1 MKNLYCVTLKG
12 SKEPIVFHLLFWE
25 AMNNLYYFIYSFW
38 SNKELILFYFKSTQR
53 VYIVL
58 FQKHLKNTYCFIYLL
73 KNMQKTYIVLFW
85 KHLKN
90 LHCVIYSFGRIKRS
104 ILFYLFFDASK
115 GSVLFH
121 FFPGNI
127 KRFILFHLF
136 FWKDWK
142 IYLFFW
148 KHQRIYIILFKSFH
162 GTYIFFVSS
171 FMLSKESILFHIFF

>member
-1 MKNLYCVTLKG
+1 MKNLYWVTLKA
-12 SKEPIVFHLLFWE
+12 SKEPILFHLFFWE

-53 VYIVL
+53 VNFL
-58 FQKHLKNTYCFIYLL
+58 FQKHLKNTYCFFYLL

-90 LHCVIYSFGRIKRS
+90 LYCLIYSFGRIKRS

-121 FFPGNI
+121 IFFQKDQKI
-127 KRFILFHLF
+127 YFVSFILLEGLKDLF
-136 FWKDWK
+136 ILLEASKNLY
-142 IYLFFW
+142 YL
-148 KHQRIYIILFKSFH
+148 I
-162 GTYIFFVSS
+162 
-171 FMLSKESILFHIFF
+171 

>member
-90 LHCVIYSFGRIKRS
+90 LYCVIYSFGRIKRS

-121 FFPGNI
+121 FFSRKYQKI
-127 KRFILFHLF
+127 YIVSFILLEGLKDLF
-136 FWKDWK
+136 
-142 IYLFFW
+142 
-148 KHQRIYIILFKSFH
+148 IL
-162 GTYIFFVSS
+162 
-171 FMLSKESILFHIFF
+171 LEASKNLYYFI